1 MKNASCSRKVN
12 RVYFR
17 SLDRDSW
24 TLVPVPAVAPFRS
37 QVDRNGDAPLLFL
50 YYQRSSPR
58 CYCLLG
64 QHDRYCVL
72 YKLNDIS
79 PIFLTP
85 RLRISCERRD
95 IKLRATNAYFFS
107 IRADIFSWK
116 VLKKIC
122 LKERISNV
130 VDSSESFV
138 NIAKSNFVNILN
150 VSDTS
155 SQNVVSDWL

>member
-1 MKNASCSRKVN
+1 MFTFDHWTETVGRLSQSPQLR
-12 RVYFR
+12 R
-17 SLDRDSW
+17 LDLKW
-24 TLVPVPAVAPFRS
+24 TGTVTPLSSFYITNDPRLVVIAFSANTIDTAFYI
-37 QVDRNGDAPLLFL
+37 N
-50 YYQRSSPR
+50 
-58 CYCLLG
+58 
-64 QHDRYCVL
+64 
-72 YKLNDIS
+72 S
-79 PIFLTP
+79 PIFLTS
-85 RLRISCERRD
+85 RLRISCERCD

-122 LKERISNV
+122 LKISERISNV

-150 VSDTS
+150 GDSDTS